1 MKNEG
6 VKNNHYF
13 VRQHAGERPHASLL
27 LHSERSHLLPS
38 SLSLSLF
45 SFLLSH
51 CSLFISHFPFLIF
64 LFSLFLFPLS
74 LSAQEKFTDYLT
86 RPSAGKGT
94 VVLHQDAEIEALVNG
109 LASRAATSSTR
120 PASRPQVSDS
130 LSAHSSSGNDESTPT
145 HRIRTN
151 GYRIQVY
158 AGGNNRASKSEAH
171 YMANLVRS
179 NFSDVQVYT
188 HFISPRW
195 ICRVG
200 DFKTYEEANEFL
212 RRMRQT
218 QKFREASIVK
228 SKIVISY

>member
-1 MKNEG
+1 MRK
-6 VKNNHYF
+6 
-13 VRQHAGERPHASLL
+13 L
-27 LHSERSHLLPS
+27 
-38 SLSLSLF
+38 
-45 SFLLSH
+45 
-51 CSLFISHFPFLIF
+51 LFIFLTT
-64 LFSLFLFPLS
+64 LCLS
-74 LSAQEKFTDYLT
+74 LSAQEKFTVYLT
-86 RPSAGKGT
+86 RSTAGEGT

-109 LASRAATSSTR
+109 LTSRTTTATR
-120 PASRPQVSDS
+120 PASRTQTPDS
-130 LSAHSSSGNDESTPT
+130 LATRSTTGNDESTHT

-212 RRMRQT
+212 RRMKQT